1 MSSMIIAAGRDH
13 RHRATVLDTVRIP
26 VDALVQ
32 LRGSTQRERPEK
44 RYGDERHD
52 RSARAIC

>member
-44 RYGDERHD
+44 RYGDPNRD
-52 RSARAIC
+52 KRASVIC

>member
-1 MSSMIIAAGRDH
+1 MIIAAGRDH